1 MSEFDKMLE
10 DVAREW
16 DLHACGDDACELEG
30 ADCLAEYLKRRLLG
44 LLEAGQAMEK
54 LLRRYSANDHVHGG
68 CDELT
73 QETEDFLEAWDKQKQ
88 AAMEGR

>member
-1 MSEFDKMLE
+1 MSEFDKLLE

-30 ADCLAEYLKRRLLG
+30 ADCLAEYLKRRLLP
-44 LLEAGQAMEK
+44 LLEAGQAMRDDE
-54 LLRRYSANDHVHGG
+54 RSRMENTPRANKP
-68 CDELT
+68 LKRT
-73 QETEDFLEAWDKQKQ
+73 TAATLWDKQKR